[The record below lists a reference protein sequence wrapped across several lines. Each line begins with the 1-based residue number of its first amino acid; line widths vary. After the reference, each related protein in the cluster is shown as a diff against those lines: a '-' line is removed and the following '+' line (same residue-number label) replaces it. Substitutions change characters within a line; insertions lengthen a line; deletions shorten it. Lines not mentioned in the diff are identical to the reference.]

1 LNSTARTEQESPGLA
16 AADLP
21 DQSSRH
27 GGRGELRRV
36 VGLDG
41 LRGLAAVYVL
51 MFHCWLL
58 TFGGFPAN
66 PGPAWTGVF
75 MYGRLA
81 VVFFLAVSGFSL
93 ALSPAAKGWRLGSI
107 ATFARRRA
115 WRILPPYWA
124 ALLFSL
130 WVGYNIVAASHY
142 GQPTARTDV
151 IYTLMLQDVF
161 WAPTPNG
168 AFWSIAVE
176 AELYV
181 AFPLLILLRR
191 RIGAVGVLAFAF
203 VPLIVY
209 GLLAPNANP
218 VEGSNHLVA
227 NLTPVFVAGMV
238 AAGVVTASERIRRF
252 PWHWLAAATA
262 APVVAVIVVRGSVW
276 TVNHYFWID
285 LAVIPAMIF
294 LIMSVAT
301 GTAVSLRRLLDTKP
315 MRSLGSFSYS
325 LYLVHLP
332 IVMII
337 SRKLVMP
344 HIGRG
349 VGALGLTLTLS
360 LALSIPFAWG
370 FAKLFEFP
378 FQRYRS
384 WREVGTAIASLAA
397 ATRRR
402 KTGYRHEQRN
412 AG

>member
-1 LNSTARTEQESPGLA
+1 M
-16 AADLP
+16 
-21 DQSSRH
+21 
-27 GGRGELRRV
+27 
-36 VGLDG
+36 GLDG

-58 TFGGFPAN
+58 TFAGFPAN
-66 PGPAWTGVF
+66 SGPAWTGVF

-81 VVFFLAVSGFSL
+81 VVFFLALSGFSL
-93 ALSPAAKGWRLGSI
+93 ALSPASKGWRLGRVG
-107 ATFARRRA
+107 TFARRRA

-130 WVGYNIVAASHY
+130 WVGYNVVAASHY
-142 GQPTARTDV
+142 GPPTTRTDV
-151 IYTLMLQDVF
+151 IYALMLQDVF
-161 WAPTPNG
+161 TAPTPNA

-176 AELYV
+176 AELYI

-203 VPLIVY
+203 VPLVVY

-238 AAGVVTASERIRRF
+238 AVGVVTASERIRRI
-252 PWHWLAAATA
+252 PWHWLAVAIA

-276 TVNHYFWID
+276 TVHHYFWID
-285 LAVIPAMIF
+285 LALIPAMVF
-294 LIMSVAT
+294 LIMSVAV
-301 GTAVSLRRLLDTKP
+301 GTAVPLRRLLGTKP

-337 SRKLVMP
+337 SRKLAMP
-344 HIGRG
+344 YAGRG
-349 VGALGLTLTLS
+349 VGAFWLTLSLS

-370 FAKLFEFP
+370 FSRLFELP

-384 WREVGTAIASLAA
+384 WREVGIAITSLAS

-402 KTGYRHEQRN
+402 NRVPS
-412 AG
+412 